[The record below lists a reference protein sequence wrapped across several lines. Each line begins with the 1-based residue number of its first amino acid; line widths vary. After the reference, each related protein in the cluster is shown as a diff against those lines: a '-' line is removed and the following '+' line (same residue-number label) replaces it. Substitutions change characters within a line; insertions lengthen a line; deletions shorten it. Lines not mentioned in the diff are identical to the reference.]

1 MTDKNRQPIDEKL
14 LLSAAKHT
22 LQDSVDNL
30 DQETLDRLA
39 TIRLQALAAASSRR
53 SRRSSWL
60 MPAGG
65 FVTAAALVAALLL
78 WTSEPAI
85 KESAPVALI
94 EDINILTDS
103 EDIDFYQDLEFY
115 QWLASNEQAV
125 S

>member
-1 MTDKNRQPIDEKL
+1 MTDKNKQPVDEQL

-22 LQDSVDNL
+22 LQDSVENL
-30 DQETLDRLA
+30 DQETVDRLA
-39 TIRLQALAAASSRR
+39 AIRLQALAAASSRR

-65 FVTAAALVAALLL
+65 FVTAAALVAAVLL
-78 WTSEPAI
+78 WTSGPTVN
-85 KESAPVALI
+85 ESAPVALI

-103 EDIDFYQDLEFY
+103 EEIDFYQDLEFY
-115 QWLASNEQAV
+115 QWLAINEQAV